1 MSDTTEDPV
10 LLHLRQRKAQ
20 LQREQLAIDG
30 RIAEVSDLILKLEDG
45 RSSVNRKRRAN
56 SAPPATQPG
65 PYDDSVS
72 LDEVRGILRAQADG
86 PPPEQAMAADG
97 AAP

>member
-10 LLHLRQRKAQ
+10 LLHLHQRKAQ

-30 RIAEVSDLILKLEDG
+30 RIAEVTDLILKLADG
-45 RSSVNRKRRAN
+45 RSSIQRKRRAN
-56 SAPPATQPG
+56 SAPLATQPG

-72 LDEVRGILRAQADG
+72 INEVRGILIPTDAETLPIG
-86 PPPEQAMAADG
+86 GEP
-97 AAP
+97 